1 MKRNIF
7 IIGFILIV
15 TISVLTFIHFSND
28 HKECF
33 TEISTETDSNGNVVK
48 EEKHICKEKYN
59 F

>member
-7 IIGFILIV
+7 ILGLILVI
-15 TISVLTFIHFSND
+15 TISTLIFIHFSND

-33 TEISTETDSNGNVVK
+33 TEFRTKMDSNGVVIK
-48 EEKHICKEKYN
+48 EQVHICNEKYN

>member
-7 IIGFILIV
+7 ILGLILV
-15 TISVLTFIHFSND
+15 ATISALTFMHFSND
-28 HKECF
+28 HEKCI
-33 TEISTETDSNGNVVK
+33 TEISTKMDSNGNTVE